1 MAGAEAKAKLPSEI
15 ALQDNSAANKAQ
27 AASTELGCAYD
38 PKNDQTVAVTADQAK
53 AQGLTTFRKVNQ
65 TQISGDTH
73 NASVLNDVSSK
84 TNAVIQSASALDQ
97 PQRQR
102 DIISWALGDNGIKI
116 GFGDHL
122 ALPMDALVNNSLNSR
137 NMGQASDQTKN
148 YIIGVLSLREAAMG
162 MNRVLTGS
170 ARASETQIKAL
181 QATLPGYE
189 ANSGMAI
196 KRLQSFAQNVDQLRK
211 PIPVIPGVPR
221 TQITF
226 GQ

>member
-1 MAGAEAKAKLPSEI
+1 
-15 ALQDNSAANKAQ
+15 
-27 AASTELGCAYD
+27 
-38 PKNDQTVAVTADQAK
+38 
-53 AQGLTTFRKVNQ
+53 
-65 TQISGDTH
+65 
-73 NASVLNDVSSK
+73 
-84 TNAVIQSASALDQ
+84 
-97 PQRQR
+97 
-102 DIISWALGDNGIKI
+102 
-116 GFGDHL
+116 
-122 ALPMDALVNNSLNSR
+122 MDALVNNSLNSR
-137 NMGQASDQTKN
+137 NMGQATDQTKN

-221 TQITF
+221 TPITF